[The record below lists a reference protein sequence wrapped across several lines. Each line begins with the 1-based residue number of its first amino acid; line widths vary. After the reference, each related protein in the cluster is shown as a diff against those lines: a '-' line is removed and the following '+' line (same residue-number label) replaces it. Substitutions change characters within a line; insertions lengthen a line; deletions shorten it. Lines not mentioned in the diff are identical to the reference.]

1 MKIIPECLKKG
12 DEIRIV
18 APSRNANILS
28 DETIEIAKST
38 LESMGFVVTF
48 GKSIRNCFDS
58 LYDTASIE
66 DRVNDLMEAFKDKNV
81 KGILT
86 VIGGF
91 NVNQIIEHLDYDVIK
106 NNPKVICGYSDI
118 TALLVSIT
126 AKTGLV
132 TYYGPHFSTFG
143 IKKDNDFTIECFN
156 KMIKNNEVVSVVPSN
171 KWSNDMWF
179 IDQEN
184 REFIKNDGMEIITSG
199 KASGTILG
207 GNLCTL
213 NLLQGTEFFPNYDGD
228 IILFIED
235 DGMAADNFLKEF
247 DRNLISLIQAI
258 GRNKIKGIVV
268 GRAEL
273 NCHMTID
280 KWNHLFND
288 KGLDNIPIVVN
299 ADFGHTNPMLTIP
312 LGGSAEINVDS
323 TITINI
329 KA

>member
-1 MKIIPECLKKG
+1 MKIIPDSLKKG
-12 DEIRIV
+12 DEIRII

-38 LESMGFVVTF
+38 LENMGFVVTF
-48 GKSIRNCFDS
+48 GKSIRNCFDA
-58 LYDTASIE
+58 LYDTASVE
-66 DRVNDLMEAFKDKNV
+66 DRVNDLMDAFKDKNV

-91 NVNQIIEHLDYDVIK
+91 NVNQIIDSLDYDVIR

-126 AKTGLV
+126 AKAGLV

-143 IKKDNDFTIECFN
+143 IKKGNEYTIEHFN
-156 KMIKNNEVVSVVPSN
+156 KMLINNEIVSVVPSN

-179 IDQEN
+179 LDQEN
-184 REFIKNDGMEIITSG
+184 REFIENDGMAVINPG

-213 NLLQGTEFFPNYDGD
+213 NLLQGTEFFSKCDD
-228 IILFIED
+228 VILFIED
-235 DGMAADNFLKEF
+235 DGMADDNFLKEF
-247 DRNLISLIQAI
+247 DRNLISLIQAV
-258 GRNKIKGIVV
+258 GRNRVKGIVV

-273 NCHMTID
+273 NCNMTVD
-280 KWNHLFND
+280 KWKLLFSN

-299 ADFGHTNPMLTIP
+299 ADFGHTNPMLTLP
-312 LGGSAEINVDS
+312 LGGYAEMEATSNID
-323 TITINI
+323 IKI

>member
-1 MKIIPECLKKG
+1 MKIIPEILKSG

-28 DETIEIAKST
+28 EETITIAKDT
-38 LESMGFVVTF
+38 LESLGFVVTF
-48 GKSIRNCFDS
+48 GKSIYNCSDP
-58 LYDTASIE
+58 LYDTASIN

-91 NVNQIIEHLDYDVIK
+91 NVNQIIDSLDYEVIK
-106 NNPKVICGYSDI
+106 NNPKVLCGYSDI

-143 IKKDNDFTIECFN
+143 IKLGNEFTIDYFN
-156 KMIKNNEVVSVVPSN
+156 KMLRSNEVVSVVPSN
-171 KWSNDMWF
+171 KWSNDLWF
-179 IDQEN
+179 LDQNN
-184 REFIKNDGMEIITSG
+184 REFMENEGMSVINPG
-199 KASGTILG
+199 KANGTILA

-213 NLLQGTEFFPNYDGD
+213 NLLQGTEFFPKVDDD

-235 DGMAADNFLKEF
+235 DGGADSNFLLEF
-247 DRNLISLIQAI
+247 DRYLISLIQAI
-258 GRNKIKGIVV
+258 GINKIKGIVV

-273 NCHMTID
+273 NCNMTID
-280 KWNHLFND
+280 KWQALFKN

-299 ADFGHTNPMLTIP
+299 ADFGHTNPMITIP
-312 LGGSAEINVDS
+312 IGGSSSIKVDNEIL
-323 TITINI
+323 ITIE
-329 KA
+329 K